1 MTDRAS
7 CHIRASASVM
17 EMTDQTRVV
26 APAGRLRLVLRFTVA
41 DDRIAA
47 ITIDGDPHRLSHLH
61 LGLLGR

>member
-1 MTDRAS
+1 
-7 CHIRASASVM
+7 M